1 MLFKPTT
8 SVKKHVLFKRLINRW
23 ILLWFYKIH
32 ETEFISGLNQW
43 NYTRANRACG
53 LQNQSF
59 VGGGLTCPWNI
70 LRKPRDRRGDGITE
84 QLLLAAHG
92 VY

>member
-8 SVKKHVLFKRLINRW
+8 SLKKHVLFKRLINRW

-59 VGGGLTCPWNI
+59 VWGVNLP
-70 LRKPRDRRGDGITE
+70 LEYTE
-84 QLLLAAHG
+84 KAKR
-92 VY
+92 